1 VNLIVT
7 TAFAV
12 EILSAKIYFR
22 KTVESI
28 KQQFKSVRE
37 KTFCN
42 MRLQIFKCFEI
53 FSAFINSYPAN
64 VENRVSS

>member
-1 VNLIVT
+1 LIVT
-7 TAFAV
+7 SAFAV

-37 KTFCN
+37 KTFYN
-42 MRLQIFKCFEI
+42 IRLQIFKYFEN
-53 FSAFINSYPAN
+53 FSAFIKDAN
-64 VENRVSS
+64 AFYGADFS